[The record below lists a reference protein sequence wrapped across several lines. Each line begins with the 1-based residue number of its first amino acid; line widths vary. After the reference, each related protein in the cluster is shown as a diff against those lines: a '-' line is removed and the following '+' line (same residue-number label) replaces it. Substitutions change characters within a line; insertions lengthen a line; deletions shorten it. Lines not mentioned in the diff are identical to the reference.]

1 MNSTPIRQNAAQNA
15 DTGGRNQWPMAILTV
30 LVVAAAIAMAYLG
43 SGALG
48 GTAVSEASGG
58 ALSADATPVAPASTA
73 FSIWS
78 VIYLGLAAYA
88 IWQLTPT
95 ARASERQRA
104 LRPWAMLSA
113 LLNALW
119 LGMVQWELILGS
131 VLVIVVL
138 LAVLIRIMFVLGI
151 ARPRGWVD
159 LVVSDGTFGLYFG
172 WVLLATVANT
182 YAWLASAGVEAFED
196 EVTGIIGIVV
206 AAAIA
211 VLSAVFSRGRIA
223 PALATAWGLSWVA
236 VARTEGVFEDDALVW
251 TAGLAAAVI
260 LVVAIVVRV
269 MDERGNGPS
278 ARPDETQETE
288 EHAAIADEPVV
299 R

>member
-1 MNSTPIRQNAAQNA
+1 MNSTPIRQNAQNS
-15 DTGGRNQWPMAILTV
+15 GRNQWSMAILTV
-30 LVVAAAIAMAYLG
+30 VVVAAAIVMAFIG

-48 GTAVSEASGG
+48 GTSVSEAAGG

-78 VIYLGLAAYA
+78 VIYIGLVAYA
-88 IWQLTPT
+88 IWQLTPS
-95 ARASERQRA
+95 ARDSERQRA

-119 LGMVQWELILGS
+119 LGMVQWEMILGS

-138 LAVLIRIMFVLGI
+138 LAVLIRIMFVLGF
-151 ARPRGWVD
+151 ARPRNWID

-182 YAWLASAGVEAFED
+182 YAWLAAAGVEAFED
-196 EVTGIIGIVV
+196 EVTGIVGIVV

-211 VLSAVFSRGRIA
+211 VLAAVFSRGRIA

-236 VARTEGVFEDDALVW
+236 VARTEGVFEDEALVW
-251 TAGLAAAVI
+251 TAGIAAAVV
-260 LVVAIVVRV
+260 LVVAIVVRILE
-269 MDERGNGPS
+269 ERRNGS
-278 ARPDETQETE
+278 RPGPEPEREPE
-288 EHAAIADEPVV
+288 EHAAISDDAPAA

>member
-1 MNSTPIRQNAAQNA
+1 MNSTPIRQNAQNS
-15 DTGGRNQWPMAILTV
+15 GQNQWPMAILTV
-30 LVVAAAIAMAYLG
+30 VVVAAAIVMAFIG

-48 GTAVSEASGG
+48 GTSVNEAAGG
-58 ALSADATPVAPASTA
+58 ALSADATPVAPAGTA
-73 FSIWS
+73 FRIWS
-78 VIYLGLAAYA
+78 VIYIGLVAYA
-88 IWQLTPT
+88 IWQLTPG

-119 LGMVQWELILGS
+119 LGMVQWEMILGS

-138 LAVLIRIMFVLGI
+138 LAVLIRIMFVLGF
-151 ARPRGWVD
+151 ARPRNWVD
-159 LVVSDGTFGLYFG
+159 LVVTDGTFGLYFG

-182 YAWLASAGVEAFED
+182 YAWLAAAGVEAFED
-196 EVTGIIGIVV
+196 EVTGIMGIVV

-236 VARTEGVFEDDALVW
+236 VARTEGNFEDEALVW
-251 TAGLAAAVI
+251 TAGIAAAVV
-260 LVVAIVVRV
+260 LVVAIVVRIIE
-269 MDERGNGPS
+269 ERRNGS
-278 ARPDETQETE
+278 RPGPDGEPEPE
-288 EHAAIADEPVV
+288 EHTAITDDAPV